1 MMAAAVVSSLRL
13 LRHGR
18 VVAEAIRLEQSL
30 FALPFTIAGLLLGA
44 WGLPEARVVF
54 WAVVAFS
61 GARTLGMAANRLID
75 RHIDAR
81 NPAARSRALPAGLM
95 SAWEMGLIAV
105 GGAGLLVLGA
115 AQLNPLCLALSPL
128 AAAIVTLYPY
138 MKRFTWLCH
147 AGVGLSLGSGPI
159 GGWLAATGA
168 FEAGTWLLGFAVLFW
183 ATGFDIL
190 WHIGDVAFDRE
201 QGLYSLPASFGVSV
215 AFMVAKVCHLATLAC
230 IAAVGLVTQMGP
242 LFWVGLLAATALLV
256 QEHRLVRPDGPG
268 PGRSFFLV
276 NSSVSFVALLG
287 VVGGL
292 YGS

>member
-30 FALPFTIAGLLLGA
+30 FALPFTMAGLLLGA
-44 WGLPEARVVF
+44 RGLPEARVVF
-54 WAVVAFS
+54 WSVVAFS

-95 SAWEMGLIAV
+95 SAWEMGLIAI
-105 GGAGLLVLGA
+105 GGTGLLVFGA
-115 AQLNPLCLALSPL
+115 AQLNPLCLALAPVG
-128 AAAIVTLYPY
+128 AAIVTLYPY

-147 AGVGLSLGSGPI
+147 AGVGLSLGSGPV

-168 FEAGTWLLGFAVLFW
+168 FESGTWLLGLTVFFW

-190 WHIGDVAFDRE
+190 WHGSDIAFDRE
-201 QGLYSLPASFGVSV
+201 QGLYSLPASFGVPV
-215 AFMVAKVCHLATLAC
+215 AFMVAKVCHLVALAC
-230 IAAVGLVTQMGP
+230 LAATGLVTHMGP
-242 LFWVGLLAATALLV
+242 LFWPGLLAAAALLV
-256 QEHRLVRPDGPG
+256 QEHRLVRADGLR

-276 NSSVSFVALLG
+276 NSSVSFAALLG
-287 VVGGL
+287 VMGGL
-292 YGS
+292 YGP